1 MKVKLAEK
9 LREKEAKITKL
20 EEDIKGMNDKMG
32 NKVIFMLS
40 IYILYI

>member
-9 LREKEAKITKL
+9 LREKDTKISKL

-32 NKVIFMLS
+32 NKVISILRFYVLS
-40 IYILYI
+40 R